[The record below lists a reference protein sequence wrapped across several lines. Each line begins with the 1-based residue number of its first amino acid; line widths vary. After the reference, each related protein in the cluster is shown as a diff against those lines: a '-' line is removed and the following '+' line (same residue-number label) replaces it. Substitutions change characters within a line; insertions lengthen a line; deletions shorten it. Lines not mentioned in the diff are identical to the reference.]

1 MFFQMP
7 TWVTL
12 VICLLDLNG
21 EDEISCFFSRKIIQI
36 KNYNSNFVFVHE
48 TRKLTSACSTN
59 LKETLFSNLFKKWFL
74 INLSKTWLKTLI
86 VNLERINNADEQSF
100 LKIMIYL
107 HYQTI
112 CYNQL
117 PGIFKK
123 WRPDRFTLQKGASI
137 GKVIIK
143 FNL

>member
-1 MFFQMP
+1 M
-7 TWVTL
+7 L
-12 VICLLDLNG
+12 
-21 EDEISCFFSRKIIQI
+21 
-36 KNYNSNFVFVHE
+36 
-48 TRKLTSACSTN
+48 
-59 LKETLFSNLFKKWFL
+59 TLFMFTRPETSRVPAIDLQYKSERNTIFRFSFKKCFL
-74 INLSKTWLKTLI
+74 INLLKTWLKTLI

-100 LKIMIYL
+100 LKITIYL

-123 WRPDRFTLQKGASI
+123 CRPDRFTLQKGASI